1 MDFITLDSI
10 LFFKFLFGKHDIE
23 HVSLVFDKLLVKLMG
38 LHQPATVKLVFDNLL
53 LNHGLTEP
61 ELVDAVDEELLGD
74 VQTLCLITDAL
85 DRLGPQS
92 VVLDDFFKTKEFILT
107 QNHEVQRFDTLA
119 SEVDHLVAF
128 HGLSFLHPNHPTI
141 YLLKHDLASRLQ
153 REAQF
158 LVVFVN

>member
-10 LFFKFLFGKHDIE
+10 LLFEFLFGKHDIE
-23 HVSLVFDKLLVKLMG
+23 HVLLVLDKLLVKLMG
-38 LHQPATVKLVFDNLL
+38 LHQPTTVKLVFDNLL
-53 LNHGLTEP
+53 LNNGLTEP

-85 DRLGPQS
+85 DRLGAQS
-92 VVLDDFFKTKEFILT
+92 VVLDDFFETKEFILT

-119 SEVDHLVAF
+119 SKVNHLVAC
-128 HGLSFLHPNHPTI
+128 HGLPFLHPDHPTI

-153 REAQF
+153 WKAQL